1 MKGNNLKY
9 SIGSKINLISLQKE
23 ISTVGKRNN
32 MFKFHISVDNL
43 KCKQPFES
51 KCINAN
57 SLLREITSVL
67 SFAND
72 FHKIIQTFVYVVIK
86 N

>member
-32 MFKFHISVDNL
+32 MFKVHISVDNL
-43 KCKQPFES
+43 KCK
-51 KCINAN
+51 
-57 SLLREITSVL
+57 
-67 SFAND
+67 
-72 FHKIIQTFVYVVIK
+72 
-86 N
+86 